1 MLRPDHRSLRDRKR
15 HLETSLSVS
24 LEKSNLLH
32 SSAANPVSHDPV
44 NHALL
49 NNLLKTS
56 GESITRNSTSHQ
68 HAINFKVELFIT
80 VLISNKYLIR
90 QIHTQM
96 YPQPP
101 ITHQAIRRGITHQI
115 MSIQLLSTR
124 PGSHINPIGQGIII
138 ITRGD

>member
-1 MLRPDHRSLRDRKR
+1 MSIFLNQMNIEQKSPTQIDSYQPGSPFTFITDEMLRSEHRSLRDRKR

-32 SSAANPVSHDPV
+32 SSATNPTTTDPV

-68 HAINFKVELFIT
+68 HAINFKV
-80 VLISNKYLIR
+80 Y
-90 QIHTQM
+90 
-96 YPQPP
+96 
-101 ITHQAIRRGITHQI
+101 
-115 MSIQLLSTR
+115 SIF
-124 PGSHINPIGQGIII
+124 
-138 ITRGD
+138 